1 MLFAVFVVGLTVG
14 FLIAFFFCRRLA
26 SELMSTVEF
35 GIMNAKGL
43 IRHFFLVDN
52 GVDLTDMQENEVAHR
67 QKVILDSLF
76 KLLEDPSKSVREHAK
91 LMKELRNL

>member
-1 MLFAVFVVGLTVG
+1 MLFIGLAIGLPVG
-14 FLIAFFFCRRLA
+14 FLIAFFFCRRIA
-26 SELMSTVEF
+26 SELMSTVESGTF
-35 GIMNAKGL
+35 NAKGL

-52 GVDLTDMQENEVAHR
+52 GVDLTDMQEKEVERR

-76 KLLEDPSKSVREHAK
+76 NLLDNPSKSVREHAK